1 MILVIIRT
9 DVASKAENDELS
21 RTMEAPLWCVLVVS
35 AVVVVVG
42 AAEVVSDK
50 NYSMLMCN
58 EFYLFVKYGD
68 KCSILK

>member
-1 MILVIIRT
+1 
-9 DVASKAENDELS
+9 
-21 RTMEAPLWCVLVVS
+21 VLVVS